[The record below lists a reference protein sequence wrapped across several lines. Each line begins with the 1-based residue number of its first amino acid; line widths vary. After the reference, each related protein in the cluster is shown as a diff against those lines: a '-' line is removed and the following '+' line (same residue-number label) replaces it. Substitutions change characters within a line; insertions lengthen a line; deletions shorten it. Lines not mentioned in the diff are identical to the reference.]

1 MLLFYGG
8 SADAVLTVAHGD
20 PFTRFQAAF
29 SADRSGADRFRRAL
43 FAD

>member
-20 PFTRFQAAF
+20 PFTWI
-29 SADRSGADRFRRAL
+29 SGGIFRRPIWR
-43 FAD
+43 